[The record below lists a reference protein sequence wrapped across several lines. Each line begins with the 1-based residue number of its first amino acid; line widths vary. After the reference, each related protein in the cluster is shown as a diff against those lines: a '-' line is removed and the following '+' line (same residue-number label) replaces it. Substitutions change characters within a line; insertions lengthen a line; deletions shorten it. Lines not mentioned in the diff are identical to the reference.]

1 MLYVTPT
8 SKKDVPDNTPALH
21 IAAHKVPN
29 ANWNA
34 EIFKVCIHYI
44 NTVEVPIHG
53 KQPYPVVQ
61 NERHTVKTLNIGTP
75 RPATVVVLNIKPFN
89 FTMK

>member
-8 SKKDVPDNTPALH
+8 TRRDVPDNTPALH

-34 EIFKVCIHYI
+34 EIFKV
-44 NTVEVPIHG
+44 
-53 KQPYPVVQ
+53 
-61 NERHTVKTLNIGTP
+61 
-75 RPATVVVLNIKPFN
+75 
-89 FTMK
+89 

>member
-34 EIFKVCIHYI
+34 EIFKVRFHCKKRILH
-44 NTVEVPIHG
+44 ELSFHMKFMKHAFG
-53 KQPYPVVQ
+53 KF
-61 NERHTVKTLNIGTP
+61 HK
-75 RPATVVVLNIKPFN
+75 FH
-89 FTMK
+89 MK